1 MERSTNGWLR
11 LAVLSSAV
19 MALISA
25 VRTIGDFLADIAGG
39 GLRWSA
45 S

>member
-1 MERSTNGWLR
+1 MDLSNNGWLR
-11 LAVLSSAV
+11 LAALFSAV

-25 VRTIGDFLADIAGG
+25 VRTIGDFLADLAGG

-45 S
+45 A